1 MGRVNGNIQG
11 IKDTLLERIELL
23 YDMRQ
28 GQDEFV
34 SREMVAELS
43 QLTGILDREI
53 SVYIGRDGRIADV
66 SVGDNA
72 KVSMPNMRL
81 VRNEDRLC
89 GVRCIHTHPNGD
101 GRLSGVDLGTLRS
114 MRLDSMAAIGVRED
128 GEPTSVYAAYLGEA
142 DEAGERGVLIYGPM
156 RPYKLPQR
164 LLMKEIYLADD
175 RLKSTTVEA
184 EGSRPERAILVGLE
198 NSEPYDTL
206 AELGELARTAGANV
220 VGRFTQKKAGAD
232 NATYI
237 GSGKAEELSLKGSE
251 LEADLFIF
259 DDELTAVQSRNL
271 EEILGARVID
281 RTALI
286 LDIFAQRATSR
297 EGKLQVELAQQKYRL
312 PRLLGQG
319 TVLSRLGGGIGTR
332 GPGEKKLEIDRRRI
346 KRRIFELS
354 EELGEIEKQRSLRR
368 ARREK
373 NSTPVVALVGYTNA
387 GKSTLLNACYG
398 KKVAITSP
406 VAQTTRRRMRAVV
419 NRPGYQLVFVDTPGI
434 HKPKDGLGSEL
445 NKSALFELNDV
456 DVVAFLIDATKP
468 IGRGDAWVAERV
480 RCARCKKVLV
490 LTKADEADP
499 AQVMEQL
506 KAAHEL
512 MEYDDEIV
520 TSSVK
525 NFNVDAFIETVAHF
539 LPEGPR
545 WFPEDMGI
553 DASDETLVAEFVRE
567 KVLRRTRDEIPHSV
581 GVICDALE
589 QTKKVLRVH
598 ATIYVEREGQKGII
612 IGKGGEMIKH
622 IGIDARRDL
631 ERIFGT
637 QVFLELDVKV
647 KAGWRDDEAQIR
659 RFGYNAED

>member
-1 MGRVNGNIQG
+1 MSDNMQS
-11 IKDTLLERIELL
+11 T
-23 YDMRQ
+23 
-28 GQDEFV
+28 DE
-34 SREMVAELS
+34 
-43 QLTGILDREI
+43 ILDDE
-53 SVYIGRDGRIADV
+53 SPD
-66 SVGDNA
+66 A
-72 KVSMPNMRL
+72 KAT
-81 VRNEDRLC
+81 E
-89 GVRCIHTHPNGD
+89 
-101 GRLSGVDLGTLRS
+101 
-114 MRLDSMAAIGVRED
+114 
-128 GEPTSVYAAYLGEA
+128 AYE
-142 DEAGERGVLIYGPM
+142 E
-156 RPYKLPQR
+156 
-164 LLMKEIYLADD
+164 
-175 RLKSTTVEA
+175 VEEFDPF
-184 EGSRPERAILVGLE
+184 EGMS
-198 NSEPYDTL
+198 D
-206 AELGELARTAGANV
+206 
-220 VGRFTQKKAGAD
+220 
-232 NATYI
+232 
-237 GSGKAEELSLKGSE
+237 EELDALCDEDDSLAGFG
-251 LEADLFIF
+251 D
-259 DDELTAVQSRNL
+259 
-271 EEILGARVID
+271 
-281 RTALI
+281 
-286 LDIFAQRATSR
+286 
-297 EGKLQVELAQQKYRL
+297 VE
-312 PRLLGQG
+312 
-319 TVLSRLGGGIGTR
+319 
-332 GPGEKKLEIDRRRI
+332 PG
-346 KRRIFELS
+346 F
-354 EELGEIEKQRSLRR
+354 RSGF
-368 ARREK
+368 
-373 NSTPVVALVGYTNA
+373 VALVGRPNA

-480 RCARCKKVLV
+480 KNARSKKVLV

-545 WFPEDMGI
+545 WFPEDMGT

-647 KAGWRDDEAQIR
+647 KAGWRRGSDSPFWLQRRGLRTRSAHGRLPDISHEGARARQDQAQRDRSDSDDA
-659 RFGYNAED
+659 

>member
-1 MGRVNGNIQG
+1 MDLKLESTSLIIPSSGGEYTVKYSAENITDDVIMEFEGVPAWIENIQAVPDSG
-11 IKDTLLERIELL
+11 IISLTVEKSMETAYRRSDIRISLGENSCPATLSLTQKAAFTIIIHEDSTTADELHWDIIPEDKAMTFWSNARPQNYMEEHNTDSLLHERELFAIEGWAK
-23 YDMRQ
+23 M
-28 GQDEFV
+28 
-34 SREMVAELS
+34 
-43 QLTGILDREI
+43 TGIPLEEYL
-53 SVYIGRDGRIADV
+53 SYITTPG
-66 SVGDNA
+66 
-72 KVSMPNMRL
+72 
-81 VRNEDRLC
+81 DRLNIVYE
-89 GVRCIHTHPNGD
+89 GLAHDTRYTIFAYGMNGEGERTTD
-101 GRLSGVDLGTLRS
+101 IYKVTTQTLGIQPSDNRITLE
-114 MRLDSMAAIGVRED
+114 M
-128 GEPTSVYAAYLGEA
+128 GEITSRTATYSTNTTNDDYYCQGYDYAADY
-142 DEAGERGVLIYGPM
+142 
-156 RPYKLPQR
+156 
-164 LLMKEIYLADD
+164 
-175 RLKSTTVEA
+175 
-184 EGSRPERAILVGLE
+184 EGMS
-198 NSEPYDTL
+198 D
-206 AELGELARTAGANV
+206 
-220 VGRFTQKKAGAD
+220 
-232 NATYI
+232 
-237 GSGKAEELSLKGSE
+237 EELDALC
-251 LEADLFIF
+251 
-259 DDELTAVQSRNL
+259 DE
-271 EEILGARVID
+271 D
-281 RTALI
+281 
-286 LDIFAQRATSR
+286 
-297 EGKLQVELAQQKYRL
+297 EGLAGFGDVE
-312 PRLLGQG
+312 
-319 TVLSRLGGGIGTR
+319 
-332 GPGEKKLEIDRRRI
+332 PG
-346 KRRIFELS
+346 F
-354 EELGEIEKQRSLRR
+354 RSGF
-368 ARREK
+368 
-373 NSTPVVALVGYTNA
+373 VALVGRPNA

-480 RCARCKKVLV
+480 KSARSKKVLV

-499 AQVMEQL
+499 TQVMEQL

-545 WFPEDMGI
+545 WFPEDMGT

-647 KAGWRDDEAQIR
+647 KAGWRDDETQIR

>member
-1 MGRVNGNIQG
+1 MEQTIIQE
-11 IKDTLLERIELL
+11 KK
-23 YDMRQ
+23 
-28 GQDEFV
+28 
-34 SREMVAELS
+34 
-43 QLTGILDREI
+43 
-53 SVYIGRDGRIADV
+53 RD
-66 SVGDNA
+66 
-72 KVSMPNMRL
+72 
-81 VRNEDRLC
+81 
-89 GVRCIHTHPNGD
+89 
-101 GRLSGVDLGTLRS
+101 
-114 MRLDSMAAIGVRED
+114 
-128 GEPTSVYAAYLGEA
+128 YA
-142 DEAGERGVLIYGPM
+142 V
-156 RPYKLPQR
+156 
-164 LLMKEIYLADD
+164 
-175 RLKSTTVEA
+175 
-184 EGSRPERAILVGLE
+184 LVGLRSPVLGDDSADE
-198 NSEPYDTL
+198 ESL
-206 AELGELARTAGANV
+206 AELAALVDTAGGQA
-220 VGRFTQKKAGAD
+220 VGTILQSRDKPDPHSFIGEGKVEEVRRMVQEE
-232 NATYI
+232 NATMV
-237 GSGKAEELSLKGSE
+237 
-251 LEADLFIF
+251 IF
-259 DDELTAVQSRNL
+259 DNDLSPSQLRVLTEMTGVQVL
-271 EEILGARVID
+271 D
-281 RTALI
+281 RSGLI
-286 LDIFAQRATSR
+286 LDIFAQRARTR
-297 EGKLQVELAQQKYRL
+297 EGRLQVELAQYQYLL
-312 PRLLGQG
+312 PRLIGMWTHLERQAG
-319 TVLSRLGGGIGTR
+319 TSGKGPIGSK
-332 GPGEKKLEIDRRRI
+332 GPGETQLETDRRHIHRKI
-346 KRRIFELS
+346 DKLKAELEEVRRVR
-354 EELGEIEKQRSLRR
+354 GTQRQRRMKNEI
-368 ARREK
+368 
-373 NSTPVVALVGYTNA
+373 PVVAIVGYTNA

-480 RCARCKKVLV
+480 RCARSKKVLV

-545 WFPEDMGI
+545 WFPEDMGT

>member
-1 MGRVNGNIQG
+1 MAVVLGTAGHIDHGKTSLVR
-11 IKDTLLERIELL
+11 
-23 YDMRQ
+23 
-28 GQDEFV
+28 
-34 SREMVAELS
+34 A
-43 QLTGILDREI
+43 LTGIDC
-53 SVYIGRDGRIADV
+53 
-66 SVGDNA
+66 
-72 KVSMPNMRL
+72 
-81 VRNEDRLC
+81 DRLEEEKRR
-89 GVRCIHTHPNGD
+89 GITIELGFAWVDMPD
-101 GRLSGVDLGTLRS
+101 GERLGIVDVPGHERFVKNMVAGAAGVDFVMLVI
-114 MRLDSMAAIGVRED
+114 A
-128 GEPTSVYAAYLGEA
+128 A
-142 DEAGERGVLIYGPM
+142 DEGVM
-156 RPYKLPQR
+156 PQTR
-164 LLMKEIYLADD
+164 EHLEIC
-175 RLKSTTVEA
+175 S
-184 EGSRPERAILVGLE
+184 
-198 NSEPYDTL
+198 
-206 AELGELARTAGANV
+206 
-220 VGRFTQKKAGAD
+220 
-232 NATYI
+232 
-237 GSGKAEELSLKGSE
+237 
-251 LEADLFIF
+251 
-259 DDELTAVQSRNL
+259 
-271 EEILGARVID
+271 
-281 RTALI
+281 
-286 LDIFAQRATSR
+286 
-297 EGKLQVELAQQKYRL
+297 
-312 PRLLGQG
+312 LLG
-319 TVLSRLGGGIGTR
+319 I
-332 GPGEKKLEIDRRRI
+332 
-346 KRRIFELS
+346 
-354 EELGEIEKQRSLRR
+354 RSGF
-368 ARREK
+368 
-373 NSTPVVALVGYTNA
+373 VALVGRPNA

-480 RCARCKKVLV
+480 KSARSKKVLV

-545 WFPEDMGI
+545 WFPEDMGT

-647 KAGWRDDEAQIR
+647 KSGWRDDEAQIR

>member
-1 MGRVNGNIQG
+1 M
-11 IKDTLLERIELL
+11 
-23 YDMRQ
+23 
-28 GQDEFV
+28 
-34 SREMVAELS
+34 S
-43 QLTGILDREI
+43 
-53 SVYIGRDGRIADV
+53 
-66 SVGDNA
+66 DN
-72 KVSMPNMRL
+72 MQP
-81 VRNEDRLC
+81 
-89 GVRCIHTHPNGD
+89 
-101 GRLSGVDLGTLRS
+101 
-114 MRLDSMAAIGVRED
+114 
-128 GEPTSVYAAYLGEA
+128 A
-142 DEAGERGVLIYGPM
+142 DEVL
-156 RPYKLPQR
+156 
-164 LLMKEIYLADD
+164 DD
-175 RLKSTTVEA
+175 EVLDEA
-184 EGSRPERAILVGLE
+184 EGADSFDEVEEFDPFEGMSDEELDALCDEDESLVGFGDV
-198 NSEPYDTL
+198 EP
-206 AELGELARTAGANV
+206 GFR
-220 VGRFTQKKAGAD
+220 
-232 NATYI
+232 
-237 GSGKAEELSLKGSE
+237 SG
-251 LEADLFIF
+251 F
-259 DDELTAVQSRNL
+259 
-271 EEILGARVID
+271 
-281 RTALI
+281 
-286 LDIFAQRATSR
+286 
-297 EGKLQVELAQQKYRL
+297 
-312 PRLLGQG
+312 
-319 TVLSRLGGGIGTR
+319 
-332 GPGEKKLEIDRRRI
+332 
-346 KRRIFELS
+346 
-354 EELGEIEKQRSLRR
+354 
-368 ARREK
+368 
-373 NSTPVVALVGYTNA
+373 VALVGRPNA

-480 RCARCKKVLV
+480 KSARSKKVLV

-525 NFNVDAFIETVAHF
+525 NFN
-539 LPEGPR
+539 
-545 WFPEDMGI
+545 
-553 DASDETLVAEFVRE
+553 VRE

>member
-1 MGRVNGNIQG
+1 M
-11 IKDTLLERIELL
+11 
-23 YDMRQ
+23 
-28 GQDEFV
+28 
-34 SREMVAELS
+34 
-43 QLTGILDREI
+43 
-53 SVYIGRDGRIADV
+53 
-66 SVGDNA
+66 
-72 KVSMPNMRL
+72 
-81 VRNEDRLC
+81 
-89 GVRCIHTHPNGD
+89 
-101 GRLSGVDLGTLRS
+101 
-114 MRLDSMAAIGVRED
+114 
-128 GEPTSVYAAYLGEA
+128 
-142 DEAGERGVLIYGPM
+142 
-156 RPYKLPQR
+156 
-164 LLMKEIYLADD
+164 
-175 RLKSTTVEA
+175 
-184 EGSRPERAILVGLE
+184 
-198 NSEPYDTL
+198 
-206 AELGELARTAGANV
+206 
-220 VGRFTQKKAGAD
+220 
-232 NATYI
+232 
-237 GSGKAEELSLKGSE
+237 
-251 LEADLFIF
+251 
-259 DDELTAVQSRNL
+259 
-271 EEILGARVID
+271 
-281 RTALI
+281 
-286 LDIFAQRATSR
+286 
-297 EGKLQVELAQQKYRL
+297 
-312 PRLLGQG
+312 
-319 TVLSRLGGGIGTR
+319 
-332 GPGEKKLEIDRRRI
+332 
-346 KRRIFELS
+346 
-354 EELGEIEKQRSLRR
+354 
-368 ARREK
+368 
-373 NSTPVVALVGYTNA
+373 ALVGRPNA

-480 RCARCKKVLV
+480 KNARSKKVLV

-545 WFPEDMGI
+545 WFPEDMGT

-612 IGKGGEMIKH
+612 IGKGG
-622 IGIDARRDL
+622 RS
-631 ERIFGT
+631 FWSWT
-637 QVFLELDVKV
+637 
-647 KAGWRDDEAQIR
+647 
-659 RFGYNAED
+659 